1 MSKFDYKVL
10 RIAFPLIFS
19 NITIPLVGFVDNV
32 MMGYLGSTIFIGA
45 IGIGTIIISYLIF
58 SFGFMKSITT
68 GFVSQSTGSR
78 DFESLFKSIYQL
90 LFITAIISFVIL
102 FLRENIIYYALNLVE
117 GSQDVLNSSRIY
129 LEIRIWSIPAIFIRD
144 ILIGYYIGT
153 QKTLLAMAISM
164 SINIIN
170 IFLDIIFIYYLNYS
184 IEGAAFASLI
194 AEYSVLI
201 FVIYAVLTEKH
212 FKIISISKLLDT
224 RSLRTK
230 IRINLDMFTRSVIL
244 MTCFAY
250 FMLESASYGDLTLAA
265 NAILLNFFF
274 IFSHGI
280 DGFAHASEVL
290 VGDAVGQK
298 NKKLLVSSVYTTGK
312 FSLMLAFIFIVF
324 FIFLGDYII
333 SIITDL
339 TVLKQATNE
348 YIIWLFGI
356 FLLATVAF
364 WLDGVFIGLLETT
377 LLRNIMIASGGFFFL
392 VQILIADS
400 NNHYLWLS
408 FLIFFSLRSLFLGYS
423 LFCKLKNY

>member
-19 NITIPLVGFVDNV
+19 NITIPLVGFVDNI

-58 SFGFMKSITT
+58 SFSFIKSITT

-78 DFESLFKSIYQL
+78 DYESLFKSIYQL
-90 LFITAIISFVIL
+90 LFITTLISFLIL
-102 FLRENIIYYALNLVE
+102 LFREKIIYHALNLVD
-117 GSQDVLNSSRIY
+117 GSSDVLINSRIY

-153 QKTLLAMAISM
+153 QKTLFAMAISM

-170 IFLDIIFIYYLNYS
+170 IFLDILFIYYLNYS
-184 IEGAAFASLI
+184 IEGAAYASVI

-201 FVIYAVLTEKH
+201 FVIYAVITEKH
-212 FKIISISKLLDT
+212 FKKISISELLDAK
-224 RSLRTK
+224 SLSAKVRV
-230 IRINLDMFTRSVIL
+230 NLDMFIRSLIL
-244 MTCFAY
+244 MTCFAF
-250 FMLESASYGDLTLAA
+250 FMLESASFGDSILAA
-265 NAILLNFFF
+265 NTILLNFFF

-298 NKKLLVSSVYTTGK
+298 NRKLLVNSVYTTGK
-312 FSLMLAFIFIVF
+312 YSLILSFIFIAF
-324 FIFLGDYII
+324 FALFGDDIVSVI
-333 SIITDL
+333 SNL
-339 TVLKQATNE
+339 TLLRQTVNE

-377 LLRNIMIASGGFFFL
+377 LLRNIMIASGSIFFII
-392 VQILIADS
+392 QIFIGNS
-400 NNHYLWLS
+400 NNHYLWLC
-408 FLIFFSLRSLFLGYS
+408 FLIFFSLRSIFLGYS
-423 LFCKLKNY
+423 LIGKLKNY

>member
-19 NITIPLVGFVDNV
+19 NITIPLVGFVDNI

-58 SFGFMKSITT
+58 SFSFIKSITT

-78 DFESLFKSIYQL
+78 DYESLFKSIYQL
-90 LFITAIISFVIL
+90 LFITTLISFLIL
-102 FLRENIIYYALNLVE
+102 LFREKIIYHALNLVD
-117 GSQDVLNSSRIY
+117 GSSDVLINSRIY

-153 QKTLLAMAISM
+153 QKTLFAMAISM

-170 IFLDIIFIYYLNYS
+170 IFLDILFIYYLNYS
-184 IEGAAFASLI
+184 IEGAAYASVI

-201 FVIYAVLTEKH
+201 FVIYAVITEKH
-212 FKIISISKLLDT
+212 FKKISISELLDAK
-224 RSLRTK
+224 SLSAKVRV
-230 IRINLDMFTRSVIL
+230 NLDMFIRSLIL
-244 MTCFAY
+244 MTCFAF
-250 FMLESASYGDLTLAA
+250 FMLESASFGDSILAA
-265 NAILLNFFF
+265 NTILLNFFF

-298 NKKLLVSSVYTTGK
+298 NRKLLVNSVYTTGK
-312 FSLMLAFIFIVF
+312 YSLILSFIFIAF
-324 FIFLGDYII
+324 FALFGDDIVSVI
-333 SIITDL
+333 SNL
-339 TVLKQATNE
+339 TLLRQTVNE

-377 LLRNIMIASGGFFFL
+377 LLRNIMIASGSIFFII
-392 VQILIADS
+392 QIFIGNS
-400 NNHYLWLS
+400 NNHYLWLC
-408 FLIFFSLRSLFLGYS
+408 FLIFFSLRSIFLGYS
-423 LFCKLKNY
+423 LIGKLKNH

>member
-1 MSKFDYKVL
+1 
-10 RIAFPLIFS
+10 
-19 NITIPLVGFVDNV
+19 

-58 SFGFMKSITT
+58 SFSFIKSITT

-78 DFESLFKSIYQL
+78 DYESLFKSIYQL
-90 LFITAIISFVIL
+90 LFITTLISFLIL
-102 FLRENIIYYALNLVE
+102 LFREKIIYHALNLVD
-117 GSQDVLNSSRIY
+117 GSPDVLINSRIY

-153 QKTLLAMAISM
+153 QKTLFAMAISI

-170 IFLDIIFIYYLNYS
+170 IFLDILFIYYLNYS
-184 IEGAAFASLI
+184 IEGAAYASVI

-201 FVIYAVLTEKH
+201 FVIYAVITEKH
-212 FKIISISKLLDT
+212 FKKISISELLDT
-224 RSLRTK
+224 KSLSAKVRV
-230 IRINLDMFTRSVIL
+230 NLDMFIRSLIL
-244 MTCFAY
+244 MTCFAF
-250 FMLESASYGDLTLAA
+250 FMLESASFGDSILAA
-265 NAILLNFFF
+265 NTILLNFFF

-298 NKKLLVSSVYTTGK
+298 NRKLLVNSVYTTGK
-312 FSLMLAFIFIVF
+312 YSLILSFIFIAF
-324 FIFLGDYII
+324 FALFGDDIVSVI
-333 SIITDL
+333 SNL
-339 TVLKQATNE
+339 TLLRQTVNE

-377 LLRNIMIASGGFFFL
+377 LLRNIMIASGSIFFII
-392 VQILIADS
+392 QIFISNS
-400 NNHYLWLS
+400 NNHYLWLC
-408 FLIFFSLRSLFLGYS
+408 FLIFFSLRSIFLGYS
-423 LFCKLKNY
+423 LIGKLKNH

>member
-1 MSKFDYKVL
+1 
-10 RIAFPLIFS
+10 
-19 NITIPLVGFVDNV
+19 

-58 SFGFMKSITT
+58 SFSFIKSITT

-78 DFESLFKSIYQL
+78 DYESLFKSIYQL
-90 LFITAIISFVIL
+90 LFITTLISFLIL
-102 FLRENIIYYALNLVE
+102 LFREKIIYHALNLVD
-117 GSQDVLNSSRIY
+117 GSSDVLINSRIY

-153 QKTLLAMAISM
+153 QKTLFAMAISM

-170 IFLDIIFIYYLNYS
+170 IFLDILFIYYLNYS
-184 IEGAAFASLI
+184 IEGAAYASVI

-201 FVIYAVLTEKH
+201 FVIYAVITEKH
-212 FKIISISKLLDT
+212 FKKISISELLDAK
-224 RSLRTK
+224 SLSAKVRV
-230 IRINLDMFTRSVIL
+230 NLDMFIRSLIL
-244 MTCFAY
+244 MTCFAF
-250 FMLESASYGDLTLAA
+250 FMLESASFGDSILAA
-265 NAILLNFFF
+265 NTILLNFFF

-298 NKKLLVSSVYTTGK
+298 NRKLLVNSVYTTGK
-312 FSLMLAFIFIVF
+312 YSLILSFIFIAF
-324 FIFLGDYII
+324 FALFGDDIVSVI
-333 SIITDL
+333 SNL
-339 TVLKQATNE
+339 TLLRQTVNE

-377 LLRNIMIASGGFFFL
+377 LLRNIMIASGSIFFII
-392 VQILIADS
+392 QIFIGNS
-400 NNHYLWLS
+400 NNHYLWLC
-408 FLIFFSLRSLFLGYS
+408 FLIFFSLRSIFLGYS
-423 LFCKLKNY
+423 LIGKLKNY

>member
-339 TVLKQATNE
+339 TVLKQAANE

>member
-1 MSKFDYKVL
+1 
-10 RIAFPLIFS
+10 
-19 NITIPLVGFVDNV
+19 
-32 MMGYLGSTIFIGA
+32 
-45 IGIGTIIISYLIF
+45 
-58 SFGFMKSITT
+58 MKSITT

-339 TVLKQATNE
+339 TVLKQAANE

>member
-1 MSKFDYKVL
+1 LSKFDYKVL

-19 NITIPLVGFVDNV
+19 NITIPLVGFVDNI

-58 SFGFMKSITT
+58 SFSFIKSITT

-78 DFESLFKSIYQL
+78 DYESLFKSIYQL
-90 LFITAIISFVIL
+90 LFITTLISFLIL
-102 FLRENIIYYALNLVE
+102 LFREKIIYHALNLVD
-117 GSQDVLNSSRIY
+117 GSSDVLINSRIY

-153 QKTLLAMAISM
+153 QKTLFAMAISM

-170 IFLDIIFIYYLNYS
+170 IFLDILFIYYLNYS
-184 IEGAAFASLI
+184 IEGAAYASVI

-201 FVIYAVLTEKH
+201 FVIYAVITEKH
-212 FKIISISKLLDT
+212 FKKISISELLDAK
-224 RSLRTK
+224 SLSAKVRV
-230 IRINLDMFTRSVIL
+230 NLDMFIRSLIL
-244 MTCFAY
+244 MTCFAF
-250 FMLESASYGDLTLAA
+250 FMLESASFGDSILAA
-265 NAILLNFFF
+265 NTILLNFFF

-298 NKKLLVSSVYTTGK
+298 NRKLLVNSVYTTGK
-312 FSLMLAFIFIVF
+312 YSLILSFIFIAF
-324 FIFLGDYII
+324 FALFGDDIVSVI
-333 SIITDL
+333 SNL
-339 TVLKQATNE
+339 TLLRQTVNE

-377 LLRNIMIASGGFFFL
+377 LLRNIMIASGSIFFII
-392 VQILIADS
+392 QIFIGNS
-400 NNHYLWLS
+400 NNHYLWLC
-408 FLIFFSLRSLFLGYS
+408 FLIFFSLRSIFLGYS
-423 LFCKLKNY
+423 LIGKLKNH